1 MAIFN
6 ETYSQNLI
14 KANSIDEE
22 AINESIGGA
31 LAAGIGIG
39 LFATV
44 YVSLF
49 AFVTGAFIRLKKD
62 NDLIKKALE
71 VYPKLNDDCKPLY
84 KFKKKIYTIVP
95 YTDKPGE
102 ESVPK
107 SRIEKF
113 MRKHK
118 LDYGDKCICYFEGD
132 KLAMYYSYRVSSSGD
147 STVYRIKVFLCDDK
161 YKKHEEYYTTHF
173 LFDRG
178 MTNVDSLSWAKK
190 IVEKYESSDDK
201 KGE

>member
-31 LAAGIGIG
+31 IAHGIGIG

-44 YVSLF
+44 YVSFF
-49 AFVTGAFIRLKKD
+49 ALLVGGVIKTKQN
-62 NDLIKKALE
+62 NDTIKKALE
-71 VYPKLNDDCKPLY
+71 VYPKLHDDCKPLH
-84 KFKKKIYTIVP
+84 KFKKKICTIVP

-107 SRIEKF
+107 TRIEKF

-132 KLAMYYSYRVSSSGD
+132 KLAMYYSYRISSSGD
-147 STVYRIKVFLCDDK
+147 ATEYKIKVFICDDK
-161 YKKHEEYYTTHF
+161 YKKHEGYYTTYF
-173 LFDRG
+173 LFNKG
-178 MTNVDSLSWAKK
+178 MANNDSLSWAKK
-190 IVEKYESSDDK
+190 IVEKYESSDDE